1 MGARIEFVDSYLAS
15 RFPEAQRPRRRSV
28 GDASLNTEGFLFMC
42 HSDTGSS
49 FERPGEEPVGC
60 ACDDVSALEQK
71 FRGFKELGTAE
82 SRCRLPISDDNQAS
96 GSSDAS
102 AAARRPVEA
111 TPVPFVVQHSR
122 HLYFLTWEMGRWTL
136 AELEF
141 DAISCTFVEQRRT
154 HYDWPR
160 EAFGVLLSRFT
171 LLERIETSL
180 LQRTSDDFARWL
192 AAQFQVISTSA

>member
-1 MGARIEFVDSYLAS
+1 MGARIENVDSHLAF
-15 RFPEAQRPRRRSV
+15 RPAVAQRPRRRSV

-42 HSDTGSS
+42 HSDTGAS
-49 FERPGEEPVGC
+49 FERPGEDPVGC
-60 ACDDVSALEQK
+60 ACDDASSLEQK
-71 FRGFKELGTAE
+71 FKGFEGLGTAE
-82 SRCRLPISDDNQAS
+82 SRCHLPISDHSNAS
-96 GSSDAS
+96 GSS
-102 AAARRPVEA
+102 AARRVVET
-111 TPVPFVVQHSR
+111 TPVPFVVQHAR
-122 HLYFLTWEMGRWTL
+122 DLYFLTWETGRWTL

-141 DAISCTFVEQRRT
+141 DADSCTFVEQRRT

-192 AAQFQVISTSA
+192 AAQFQVVSKSA